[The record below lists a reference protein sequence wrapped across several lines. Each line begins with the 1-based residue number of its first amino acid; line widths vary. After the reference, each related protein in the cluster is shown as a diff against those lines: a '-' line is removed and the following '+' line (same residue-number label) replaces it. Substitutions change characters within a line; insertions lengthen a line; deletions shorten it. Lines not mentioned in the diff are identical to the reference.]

1 METLPDNR
9 RPLKSRNT
17 NWAAATARALAR
29 MGFKPNQISIFSV
42 VFAAASGGCFVFSA
56 HAEGLAKIAFLLI
69 AAVCIQCRLLC
80 NLFDGMVAVEGG
92 MRTKSGEIYN
102 ELPDRVADAFIL
114 LGAGYGSHGF
124 KYSAELGWAAAL
136 LAVMTAYVRALGVV
150 AGAPQQFC
158 GPMAK
163 PHRMATMTVAAVLSA
178 GEVLLQ
184 WPSRAIP
191 AALGLIVLGCFVTM
205 IRRTYRIVG
214 ELNSK

>member
-1 METLPDNR
+1 METIPDNR

-17 NWAAATARALAR
+17 SWAAATARTLAR
-29 MGFKPNQISIFSV
+29 MGLKPNQISIFSV
-42 VFAAASGGCFVFSA
+42 VFAAAAGACFVFA
-56 HAEGLAKIAFLLI
+56 ADAEPPLKIALFLG
-69 AAVCIQCRLLC
+69 AAIGIQCRLLC

-92 MRTKSGEIYN
+92 LRTKSGEIYN
-102 ELPDRVADAFIL
+102 ELPDRIADAFIL
-114 LGAGYGSHGF
+114 LGAGYATHGW

-136 LAVMTAYVRALGVV
+136 LAVMTAYVRALGVA
-150 AGAPQQFC
+150 AGASQQFC

-178 GEVLLQ
+178 GEVLRQ

-191 AALGLIVLGCFVTM
+191 AALGLIVIGCLWTM
-205 IRRTYRIVG
+205 IRRTRRIVG